1 MIYFN
6 HSKGKHTIKKGKC
19 EMKKYIVWSDMQD
32 YDEWK
37 ESYKEDTPES
47 EWGEWNENDFLNEYY
62 DYLDIWLQD
71 ERSNLNI
78 NTNGIIAIAD
88 IGRWNGRVT
97 GYKEV
102 GDNIRDCLYSD
113 CDYIEWYVDSYG
125 RFKADMAHH
134 DGTNYVTYYEWK
146 DGVTEEQ
153 KEMVLDKIYMGECT
167 QRIIRRYLSNLGY
180 TIAKV
185 YGWNLNRK

>member
-1 MIYFN
+1 
-6 HSKGKHTIKKGKC
+6 
-19 EMKKYIVWSDMQD
+19 MKKYIVWSDMQD

-62 DYLDIWLQD
+62 DNIDIWLQD

-78 NTNGIIAIAD
+78 NTNGIIAIAN
-88 IGRWNGRVT
+88 IGRWNGRVM

-125 RFKADMAHH
+125 HFKADMVHH
-134 DGTNYVTYYEWK
+134 DGTNYVIYYEWK

-180 TIAKV
+180 KIAKV
-185 YGWNLNRK
+185 YGWKLNRK